1 MGRRACLIALVPT
14 ATILASDFAAQGIR
28 VMDIA
33 HLNIKYEC
41 FLGEDKR
48 LSPERDSADGL
59 QFSAENY

>member
-41 FLGEDKR
+41 FFKGQKIILLLR
-48 LSPERDSADGL
+48 
-59 QFSAENY
+59 ENSQMRCKMGIM